1 MSASRLLTMKRFR
14 GVIILTLLPLWL
26 PLVGSIEGAQEAQ
39 PTEYQLKAAFL
50 FNFAMFVEWPQQAF
64 VERTS
69 PFIIGVLGENPFHDD
84 LQKALQN
91 KRIDDH
97 PLVVREIRL
106 PAEATNCHLLFI
118 SASEKK
124 RLPEVLQVL
133 KGKSVLTVS
142 EMDGFTDEGGMINFV
157 LQGTKVR
164 FQINKETA
172 AAAGLKI
179 SSKLMNLAVR

>member
-1 MSASRLLTMKRFR
+1 MKGCR
-14 GVIILTLLPLWL
+14 GFSILTLLPLWL
-26 PLVGSIEGAQEAQ
+26 PLVGSIEAAQEAQ

-64 VERTS
+64 IERTS
-69 PFIIGVLGENPFHDD
+69 PLVIGVLGENPFHDD
-84 LQKALQN
+84 LAKTLQN
-91 KRIDDH
+91 KKIDEH
-97 PLVVREIRL
+97 PIVVKEIRL

-124 RLPEVLQVL
+124 RLPEILQSV
-133 KGKSVLTVS
+133 KGTSVLTVS
-142 EMDGFTDEGGMINFV
+142 EMERFTEDGGMINFV
-157 LQGTKVR
+157 LIGTKVR

-172 AAAGLKI
+172 AAAGLRI